1 MIKKIAILTSGGDA
15 PGMNACIR
23 AIVQT
28 AAKKNITALGIQYGY
43 KGLMEGLIVELNPQS
58 VRNIVH
64 KGGTILKTNRC
75 KEFRNDSGRKK
86 AYKIISENN
95 IQGLIVLGGDGSFAG
110 ASIFCKEFKI
120 PVIGIPC
127 TIDNDIFGT
136 DYSIG
141 FDTAVETIID
151 SVDKIRDT
159 ASSHDRIFFI
169 EVMGRNSGHL
179 ALSAGNATGAELI
192 LIPEKKIKNFATL
205 IKKIKQINQK
215 KESIIIIYA
224 EGCNLRPIEKVVRKV
239 EKGILNSNVRFS
251 ILGHIQRGGSPSKKD
266 RITGSLFGYHAINEL
281 INNKKNIMIGLKN
294 EKIVNINLEES
305 IKNKKKINSKLIDL
319 SNFINNY

>member
-1 MIKKIAILTSGGDA
+1 MIFPFHVFIFYCWID
-15 PGMNACIR
+15 
-23 AIVQT
+23 
-28 AAKKNITALGIQYGY
+28 
-43 KGLMEGLIVELNPQS
+43 LI
-58 VRNIVH
+58 
-64 KGGTILKTNRC
+64 
-75 KEFRNDSGRKK
+75 
-86 AYKIISENN
+86 II
-95 IQGLIVLGGDGSFAG
+95 
-110 ASIFCKEFKI
+110 K
-120 PVIGIPC
+120 P
-127 TIDNDIFGT
+127 
-136 DYSIG
+136 
-141 FDTAVETIID
+141 
-151 SVDKIRDT
+151 
-159 ASSHDRIFFI
+159 
-169 EVMGRNSGHL
+169 
-179 ALSAGNATGAELI
+179 LSADSWESQ
-192 LIPEKKIKNFATL
+192 IKNFATL

-281 INNKKNIMIGLKN
+281 INNKKNLMIGVKN